1 MKYHYTQT
9 ILHNINLQNTAIG
22 VIFHSDQ
29 LVTDTRP
36 GPPVPNPP
44 RDASSLQHVGDA
56 HVPGPD
62 VKLPLLQAQHPAQ
75 HRARVD
81 PDPHVHVVVEL
92 LPHEPERE
100 N

>member
-1 MKYHYTQT
+1 MTTLLRTQT
-9 ILHNINLQNTAIG
+9 P
-22 VIFHSDQ
+22 
-29 LVTDTRP
+29 P
-36 GPPVPNPP
+36 GPPAMHSP

-62 VKLPLLQAQHPAQ
+62 VKLPLLQAQHAAQ

-92 LPHEPERE
+92 LPHEPERGKRKTIGISRVD
-100 N
+100 